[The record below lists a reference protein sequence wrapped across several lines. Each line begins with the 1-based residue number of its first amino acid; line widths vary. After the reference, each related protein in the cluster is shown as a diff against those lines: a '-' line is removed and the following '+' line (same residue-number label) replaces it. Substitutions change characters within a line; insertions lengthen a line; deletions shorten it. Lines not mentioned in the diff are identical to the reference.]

1 MRVYSQDWNQDVLQ
15 LVDGAVFKKGSVLRF
30 KVEQLH
36 SEYGSMG
43 FGLGLRKVI
52 EGNGLSLKGGTD

>member
-1 MRVYSQDWNQDVLQ
+1 MRAVSNNYKQNVLV

-30 KVEQLH
+30 RVENV
-36 SEYGSMG
+36 GSSVG

-52 EGNGLSLKGGTD
+52 EGNGFNLKDGTY

>member
-1 MRVYSQDWNQDVLQ
+1 MLVYSQDWGQDVLQ

-30 KVEQLH
+30 RVDQVGE
-36 SEYGSMG
+36 SVG

-52 EGNGLSLKGGTD
+52 EGNGYSLKGGTD

>member
-1 MRVYSQDWNQDVLQ
+1 MRVISCDCNQDVLQ

-30 KVEQLH
+30 KVEQVGD
-36 SEYGSMG
+36 SVG

>member
-1 MRVYSQDWNQDVLQ
+1 MKITSFDWGEEVLQ

-30 KVEQLH
+30 KVEQVGD
-36 SEYGSMG
+36 SVG

>member
-1 MRVYSQDWNQDVLQ
+1 MRVISCDCNQDVLQ
-15 LVDGAVFKKGSVLRF
+15 LVVGVVFKKGSVLRF
-30 KVEQLH
+30 KVEQVGD
-36 SEYGSMG
+36 SVG

>member
-1 MRVYSQDWNQDVLQ
+1 MRVISRDWSQDVLQ

-30 KVEQLH
+30 RVDQVGI
-36 SEYGSMG
+36 SVG

-52 EGNGLSLKGGTD
+52 EGNGYSLKDGTD

>member
-1 MRVYSQDWNQDVLQ
+1 MRVISYDGGQDVLQ

-30 KVEQLH
+30 KVEH
-36 SEYGSMG
+36 VGSSVG

-52 EGNGLSLKGGTD
+52 EGNGYSLKGGTD

>member
-1 MRVYSQDWNQDVLQ
+1 MRVISCDCNQDVLQ

-30 KVEQLH
+30 KVEKVGD
-36 SEYGSMG
+36 SVG

>member
-1 MRVYSQDWNQDVLQ
+1 MRAVSNNYKQNVLV

-30 KVEQLH
+30 RVENVGI
-36 SEYGSMG
+36 SVG

-52 EGNGLSLKGGTD
+52 EGNGFNLKDGTY